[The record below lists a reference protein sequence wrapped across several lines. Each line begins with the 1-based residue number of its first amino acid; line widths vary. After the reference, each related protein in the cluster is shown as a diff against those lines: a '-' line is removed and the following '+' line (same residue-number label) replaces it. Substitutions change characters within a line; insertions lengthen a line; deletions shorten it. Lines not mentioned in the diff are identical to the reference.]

1 MLENI
6 LYVIVSFL
14 ATIIGSLTGIG
25 GGIVL
30 KSFVDTF
37 SNDSVIVVSFYTTVV
52 VFTMCIVSIY
62 KQWQR
67 GFKFNLK
74 MLAGI
79 SSGSL
84 IGGYLGDYILNSI
97 VGNYEQQSVQLV
109 QSIILFITLVF
120 LIIYTR
126 IGPEK
131 KKVENPSTIS
141 TIFLGLFLGSISIF
155 LGIGGGPLN
164 VSLLVILYGFG
175 MRDAAIYSL
184 ATVFFSQ
191 IAKIISIV
199 YVGEYGQFNLLL
211 VPILVF
217 VAIMGGYIG
226 TILNQRLSS
235 RKIELLYILFMLAL
249 SLITLINIFRYTI

>member
-1 MLENI
+1 MLENV
-6 LYVIVSFL
+6 LYVIVSFV

-30 KSFVDTF
+30 KSLVDTF
-37 SNDSVIVVSFYTTVV
+37 SNDSVIVISFYTTVV

-62 KQWQR
+62 KQWQK

-74 MLAGI
+74 VLTGI
-79 SSGSL
+79 SGGSL
-84 IGGYLGDYILNSI
+84 IGGYFGDHILNFI
-97 VGNYEQQSVQLV
+97 AGNYDQSKVQLV

-131 KKVENPSTIS
+131 GKVENPTVKSTIL
-141 TIFLGLFLGSISIF
+141 LGLFLGSISIF

-164 VSLLVILYGFG
+164 VSLLVILYGYG
-175 MRDAAIYSL
+175 MRDASIYSL

-191 IAKIISIV
+191 VAKIISIV
-199 YVGEYGQFNLLL
+199 YVGEYGQFDLSLIPVL
-211 VPILVF
+211 VL

-226 TILNQRLSS
+226 TLLNQKLSS
-235 RKIELLYILFMLAL
+235 RKIESLYIILMSGL
-249 SLITLINIFRYTI
+249 SLVTLINIFRYAI

>member
-25 GGIVL
+25 GGIIL

-131 KKVENPSTIS
+131 RKLKT
-141 TIFLGLFLGSISIF
+141 
-155 LGIGGGPLN
+155 
-164 VSLLVILYGFG
+164 
-175 MRDAAIYSL
+175 
-184 ATVFFSQ
+184 
-191 IAKIISIV
+191 
-199 YVGEYGQFNLLL
+199 LLL
-211 VPILVF
+211 
-217 VAIMGGYIG
+217 Y
-226 TILNQRLSS
+226 QRFS
-235 RKIELLYILFMLAL
+235 
-249 SLITLINIFRYTI
+249 